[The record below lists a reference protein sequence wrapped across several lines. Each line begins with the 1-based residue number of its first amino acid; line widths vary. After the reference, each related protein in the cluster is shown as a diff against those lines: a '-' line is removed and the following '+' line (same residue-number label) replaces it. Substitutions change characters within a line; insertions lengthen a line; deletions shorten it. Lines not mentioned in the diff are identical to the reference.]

1 MLTKILITCATVALI
16 SSCATRP
23 DKIAAATV
31 AQEKYAAEDCA
42 TLSKKFSQTQTELT
56 ALSKKQNSKANGDI
70 WGVLLIFTPIS
81 FFTGDF
87 EKEIAQKKGDIV
99 AIQASQRKNNC
110 SN

>member
-1 MLTKILITCATVALI
+1 MLTKLLITCATVLLI

-81 FFTGDF
+81 LFTGDF

-99 AIQASQRKNNC
+99 AIQALQYKNNC
-110 SN
+110 MN